1 MSGKTKK
8 YVADCQHVPR
18 NNGENA
24 TKKVIFARRRNKLT
38 IHNRR
43 FMINYLEQLQG
54 TIKNNWGAKAL
65 SNFQG
70 EDFTFGELATTIE
83 EFHCFFR

>member
-1 MSGKTKK
+1 
-8 YVADCQHVPR
+8 
-18 NNGENA
+18 
-24 TKKVIFARRRNKLT
+24 
-38 IHNRR
+38 
-43 FMINYLEQLQG
+43 MINYLEQLQG

-83 EFHCFFR
+83 EFHCFFRKIGIRKGDKIPTAPDGQSHSSPSTPMRL